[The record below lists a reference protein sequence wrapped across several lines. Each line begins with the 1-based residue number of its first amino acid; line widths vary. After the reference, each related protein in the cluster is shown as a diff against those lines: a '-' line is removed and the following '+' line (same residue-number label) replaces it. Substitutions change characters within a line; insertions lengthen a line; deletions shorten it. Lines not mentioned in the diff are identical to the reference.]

1 MSRCPV
7 WGEFFYEPGLQ
18 FCYKVLFHL
27 IPYCRGSVI
36 STIIN
41 ILLSISFGIITWSL
55 NAFIL
60 RQVSKEVL
68 GTINSRLCLLSST
81 ILFFSRESFRRACQ
95 KKPKDDE
102 WTGKIS
108 IIYQNLGKW
117 GKSPFI
123 FCQIHCG

>member
-1 MSRCPV
+1 MGRGAMC
-7 WGEFFYEPGLQ
+7 YEPGLHLS
-18 FCYKVLFHL
+18 YNISFHYL
-27 IPYCRGSVI
+27 IPYFRGSVI

-95 KKPKDDE
+95 KKPKDVE

-108 IIYQNLGKW
+108 IIYQNLFLTGM
-117 GKSPFI
+117 GVKSQFL
-123 FCQIHCG
+123 FCQIYCG

>member
-1 MSRCPV
+1 MHSNLIT
-7 WGEFFYEPGLQ
+7 GLSLVYICALIYY
-18 FCYKVLFHL
+18 FIFL
-27 IPYCRGSVI
+27 IPYFRGSVI

-95 KKPKDDE
+95 KKPKDVE

-108 IIYQNLGKW
+108 PSVNICLSKPCLKNPCIK
-117 GKSPFI
+117 
-123 FCQIHCG
+123 